1 MNRSFA
7 ELCQIRSLIIEKDSG
22 QYSYPELYLSRSNS
36 RITTAY
42 QLDCNAV
49 RHARKILKYDAG
61 KKPLIRAKRDT
72 RL

>member
-49 RHARKILKYDAG
+49 ACEKDFE
-61 KKPLIRAKRDT
+61 IRCWQKDFNKS
-72 RL
+72 